1 LKLLCDEGV
10 ERQVV
15 ERLRQDGHEVEYVA
29 EEMPSASDE
38 QVLERAASEQSV
50 LVTTDKDF
58 GELVFRQ
65 RRASSG
71 ILLLRLAGV
80 PNAEKARI
88 TSIAV
93 REHGS
98 ELPGAFA
105 VVSRHQIRIR
115 RGP

>member
-15 ERLRQDGHEVEYVA
+15 ERLREDGHEVEYVA

-58 GELVFRQ
+58 GELVFRAQ
-65 RRASSG
+65 VMGVGCEGVLVRIAKARRAT
-71 ILLLRLAGV
+71 A
-80 PNAEKARI
+80 
-88 TSIAV
+88 
-93 REHGS
+93 HG
-98 ELPGAFA
+98 EEEE
-105 VVSRHQIRIR
+105 
-115 RGP
+115 